1 MVLMVLMVI
10 PALRVFRGYPVM
22 RVPMVSMAQS
32 ALKAMQVLPALREFK
47 VYPVMRVPLA
57 QRV

>member
-1 MVLMVLMVI
+1 
-10 PALRVFRGYPVM
+10 
-22 RVPMVSMAQS
+22 MAQS